1 MVKEPLAELR
11 VAIFK
16 NWVDTRL
23 KMETLEPRV
32 SPTILGV
39 FHEVFGVRSKIWA
52 LKVPF
57 FGTRKRA
64 LLPNQNQMK
73 GFAGSRKLKIEAQIY
88 DESLAL
94 STRAENEQ
102 SNQVDKS

>member
-1 MVKEPLAELR
+1 MQFSKIGLVLAR
-11 VAIFK
+11 KWKRMNQMSTPPF
-16 NWVDTRL
+16 WG
-23 KMETLEPRV
+23 M
-32 SPTILGV
+32 
-39 FHEVFGVRSKIWA
+39 FHKVFGVRSKIWA
-52 LKVPF
+52 LQVPF